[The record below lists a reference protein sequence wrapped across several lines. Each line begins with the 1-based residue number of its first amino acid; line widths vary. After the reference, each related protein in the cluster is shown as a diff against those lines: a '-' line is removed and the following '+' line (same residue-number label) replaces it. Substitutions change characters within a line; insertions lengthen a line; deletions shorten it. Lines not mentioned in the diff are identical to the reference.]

1 MTRQEIYHALGEDLP
16 WGGCSVE
23 ELIGRVRGE
32 ASRIALSGLVGGA
45 LAWLVSRLLAAFPDR
60 PVVVVAPE
68 PQRAYQIYED
78 IQFFCGEDPHAALS
92 RLSYYAADE
101 ILPYSEMMPD
111 RGAIQSRLCGLLQ
124 LQHRHFPVMVMPAA
138 ALLRRVLPKPVLSR
152 ASDLIAVAEELERDK
167 LLHHLVQ
174 AGYQR
179 VPVVED
185 RGTFSVRGAVV
196 DIFSP
201 LYRFPARVELDDQL
215 VMSIRHFEPTTQ
227 RTVCESEELLVGPV
241 DELLRTPENL
251 SWANRRFAAQADIL
265 HYPTREWRQLLDDI
279 REDVRP
285 FGSQG
290 MIPGFYEQLESLFSY
305 LPKETLL
312 ILDEPRDIL
321 LEARAY
327 TERMQ
332 ESYAALCAEGRF
344 AFPPEDFLLPTKEIE
359 SSLRR
364 VCRIEHQ
371 SVFLLGSSA
380 EPTLTKE
387 SVGSDASTASGAP
400 VFSEGVA
407 FLEEVGAS
415 GGTAFSEAAGASASS
430 ASSASSEGTVS
441 SEGLAS
447 SEGSVISAS
456 SASSQGGSSSQG
468 AVLSEQGRV
477 GRGLSVEGGGSLSV
491 REKRVSQ
498 KRAEVKPAPSVYP
511 KAAAKRTTPLRGR
524 KGRRK
529 STDEYGGLD
538 EMGMDSSEGW
548 EDSSSLLLDEWGD
561 EIEEDGGG
569 PRIGHRESAG
579 EIAYGGRYGYTEI
592 DTLTGSEG
600 SVGGRLEVG
609 EEYIEEGDDS
619 DSSDEYEEWEEDT
632 AVVRRASGS
641 QEGVVSGQGGVTGPV
656 VSVVMDEAQKQ
667 AERAAFL
674 REARRQVGGV
684 RFGDAGE
691 LLMPYVSLSQEG
703 LKQLLRS
710 IPASQEHRLQPL
722 IERIKMWQ
730 AEGLVVVIACG
741 TKGQALRLRELLE
754 LYAMSAQIC
763 EDGFSM
769 ESLFRRDAPRHLIS
783 IYLGR
788 ISEGF
793 VFPRARLATLSEEE
807 IFGPKAR
814 RSKTK
819 KKGILLETELQS
831 LQVGDLVIHREHG
844 MARYG
849 GLHAVQ
855 MEGVR
860 GDFLLLEYHGSDRLY
875 LPVTKLH
882 LIERHTGGG
891 DPPLDRLKSNT
902 FEKKKTKARAAIQAI
917 AGDLL
922 KLYATRQLHSGEP
935 IEISPELYAEFE
947 ARFPY
952 EETPDQAQAIQDVL
966 EDMRSPRCMDRLV
979 CGDVGYGK
987 TEVAI
992 RAAFVAAFSGRQV
1005 AVLVPTTVLAQQHGA
1020 TFMERFDGYPIKIA
1034 VLSRFQ
1040 SEKDQKESLRLLG
1053 AGKIDVVIGTH
1064 RLLSRDVHFKNL
1076 GLLIVDEEQRFGVKH
1091 KERIKQ
1097 FRSEVDVLTLTA
1109 TPIPRTLEMSMV
1121 GARDLSLITTPP
1133 VDRLAIRTTVAPLSD
1148 EIVREAVMRELHR
1161 GGQVFFVHNRV
1172 EDIGKM
1178 QAWLHSIVPEA
1189 RVIVAHGQMPEGDL
1203 ERVMLDFVQGRYNI
1217 LLCTSIIES
1226 GLDIP
1231 RANTILVNRA
1241 DAFGLAQLYQ
1251 IRGRVGRG
1259 RERAYAVLLVPP
1271 DARINPEAKQRLATL
1286 QRFTELGAGF
1296 EIARHDLEM
1305 RGAGNLLGKE
1315 QSGHIHAIGLE
1326 LYMEMLQEAV
1336 AELQGKP
1343 VDAQIDPEVKLGI
1356 DAYLSDDYVPDI
1368 QLRLQCYR
1376 RLSTAVDTDEL
1387 DQLSE
1392 EFVDRFGPL
1401 PRESERLFQSM
1412 EIRLLLKALFATSG
1426 ELSGEKFR
1434 VFFHPQAPL
1443 DHERLLAEV
1452 QKKEPLFRLLPQ
1464 GAIESIAALDK
1475 KDPFASIRSFLRP
1488 LPTLILRRPAS

>member
-23 ELIGRVRGE
+23 ELIGRVRGD
-32 ASRIALSGLVGGA
+32 ASRIALSGLVGGS
-45 LAWLVSRLLAAFPDR
+45 LAWLVSRLVAAFPER

-68 PQRAYQIYED
+68 PQRAYQLYED
-78 IQFFCGEDPHAALS
+78 VQFFCGEDPHAPLS
-92 RLSYYAADE
+92 RISYYAADE

-124 LQHRHFPVMVMPAA
+124 LQHQHVPVMVMPAA
-138 ALLRRVLPKPVLSR
+138 ALIRRVLPKPALSR
-152 ASDLIAVAEELERDK
+152 ASDLIEVAEEVERDK

-201 LYRFPARVELDDQL
+201 LYSFPARVEMDDQL

-227 RTVCESEELLVGPV
+227 RTVAESLELLVGPV

-251 SWANRRFAAQADIL
+251 SWANRRFAAQADLL
-265 HYPTREWRQLLDDI
+265 HYPTRSWRQLLDDI

-285 FGSQG
+285 FGSQA
-290 MIPGFYEQLESLFSY
+290 MIPGFYERLESLFSY
-305 LPKETLL
+305 LPKETIL

-321 LEARAY
+321 LEARSY

-332 ESYAALCAEGRF
+332 EAYASLCADGRF
-344 AFPPEDFLLPTKEIE
+344 AFPPEDFLLPYQELD
-359 SSLRR
+359 SCFRR

-371 SVFLLGSSA
+371 SVFLLGNTEPSALNEQTKTSAVSTVDATSA
-380 EPTLTKE
+380 ETAVDAGTLATSAETAVDAGTLATAETAVDAGTLTQTA
-387 SVGSDASTASGAP
+387 GNASGNA
-400 VFSEGVA
+400 ED
-407 FLEEVGAS
+407 
-415 GGTAFSEAAGASASS
+415 AGLPK
-430 ASSASSEGTVS
+430 V
-441 SEGLAS
+441 
-447 SEGSVISAS
+447 
-456 SASSQGGSSSQG
+456 
-468 AVLSEQGRV
+468 R
-477 GRGLSVEGGGSLSV
+477 LSV
-491 REKRVSQ
+491 REKRSASKQ
-498 KRAEVKPAPSVYP
+498 AESKPTPSAYA
-511 KAAAKRTTPLRGR
+511 KGAAKRTKPPSAAR

-529 STDEYGGLD
+529 SAERSEDWE
-538 EMGMDSSEGW
+538 GMAENGEGVWDDPSSPM
-548 EDSSSLLLDEWGD
+548 LDEWGD
-561 EIEEDGGG
+561 VIEDDG
-569 PRIGHRESAG
+569 RASARQYESEG
-579 EIAYGGRYGYTEI
+579 EIAFGSRYGYTEK
-592 DTLTGSEG
+592 DTLAWSEASE
-600 SVGGRLEVG
+600 SVTTS
-609 EEYIEEGDDS
+609 GDD
-619 DSSDEYEEWEEDT
+619 DDEDDDADDAWEADDDEGYSAKGATDGGGW
-632 AVVRRASGS
+632 AVSAVR
-641 QEGVVSGQGGVTGPV
+641 P
-656 VSVVMDEAQKQ
+656 VVMDEAQKQ
-667 AERAAFL
+667 AERASFL
-674 REARRQVGGV
+674 REARREVGGV

-730 AEGLVVVIACG
+730 DEGLVVAIACG

-754 LYAMSAQIC
+754 LYAMQAQID
-763 EDGFSM
+763 EGRFLV
-769 ESLFRRDAPRHLIS
+769 EALFQRERPRQQIS

-793 VFPRARLATLSEEE
+793 VFPRARLAMLSEEE

-814 RSKTK
+814 RGKSK
-819 KKGILLETELQS
+819 KKGALLETELQS
-831 LQVGDLVIHREHG
+831 LQVGDRVIHREHG

-849 GLHAVQ
+849 GLHTVHID
-855 MEGVR
+855 GVR
-860 GDFLLLEYHGSDRLY
+860 GDFLLLEYHGNDRLY
-875 LPVTKLH
+875 LPVTKLN

-891 DPPLDRLKSNT
+891 DPSLDRLKSNT
-902 FEKKKTKARAAIQAI
+902 FEKKKSKARAAIQAI

-966 EDMRSPRCMDRLV
+966 HDMRSPRCMDRLV

-1020 TFMERFDGYPIKIA
+1020 TFMERFDGYPLKIA

-1053 AGKIDVVIGTH
+1053 AGKVDVVIGTH

-1076 GLLIVDEEQRFGVKH
+1076 GLLIIDEEQRFGVKH

-1189 RVIVAHGQMPEGDL
+1189 RVIVAHGQMPENDL
-1203 ERVMLDFVQGRYNI
+1203 ERVMFDFVQGRYNI

-1259 RERAYAVLLVPP
+1259 RDRAYAVLLVPP

-1336 AELQGKP
+1336 AELQGRP
-1343 VDAQIDPEVKLGI
+1343 VDAHIDPEVKLGI
-1356 DAYLSDDYVPDI
+1356 DAYLPDDYVPDI

-1376 RLSTAVDTDEL
+1376 RLSTAVDTEEL

-1392 EFVDRFGPL
+1392 EFTDRFGPL
-1401 PRESERLFQSM
+1401 PHESERLFQSM

-1426 ELSGEKFR
+1426 EIAGEKFR

-1443 DHERLLAEV
+1443 DHERLLVEV
-1452 QKKEPLFRLLPQ
+1452 KKKEPIFRLLPQ
-1464 GAIESIAALDK
+1464 GAIESVAPIDK
-1475 KDPFASIRSFLRP
+1475 KDPFSSIRGFLRP
-1488 LPTLILRRPAS
+1488 LPPLILLPPSSV

>member
-45 LAWLVSRLLAAFPDR
+45 LAWLVSRLVAAFPER

-201 LYRFPARVELDDQL
+201 LYSFPARVELDDQL

-227 RTVCESEELLVGPV
+227 RTVSESEELLVGPV

-285 FGSQG
+285 FGSQA

-305 LPKETLL
+305 LPKETIL
-312 ILDEPRDIL
+312 ILDEPRDIM

-344 AFPPEDFLLPTKEIE
+344 AFPPEDFLLSLKEIE

-371 SVFLLGSSA
+371 SVFLLGSTA
-380 EPTLTKE
+380 DPALTKE
-387 SVGSDASTASGAP
+387 STDSGGSAL
-400 VFSEGVA
+400 SEGVVSSEA
-407 FLEEVGAS
+407 SVFLQTPVSPEGPTLSSTSVSS
-415 GGTAFSEAAGASASS
+415 GGTGLSS
-430 ASSASSEGTVS
+430 TSVSSEGTAI
-441 SEGLAS
+441 SERGVVGHVLGAEVGLP
-447 SEGSVISAS
+447 
-456 SASSQGGSSSQG
+456 
-468 AVLSEQGRV
+468 
-477 GRGLSVEGGGSLSV
+477 LSV
-491 REKRVSQ
+491 REKRMPE
-498 KRAEVKPAPSVYP
+498 KRAAVKPAPSAYP
-511 KAAAKRTTPLRGR
+511 KAAAKRAVSSRGGR

-529 STDEYGGLD
+529 STDELEDLD
-538 EMGMDSSEGW
+538 EMERSDGW
-548 EDSSSLLLDEWGD
+548 DDSSSPLLDEWGD

-569 PRIGHRESAG
+569 PRIGQRQSAG
-579 EIAYGGRYGYTEI
+579 EIAYGRRYGYTES
-592 DTLTGSEG
+592 DAPNEFEG

-609 EEYIEEGDDS
+609 GEDIEDGEES
-619 DSSDEYEEWEEDT
+619 DSSDEYEEWDEET
-632 AVVRRASGS
+632 EQGRGGRVS
-641 QEGVVSGQGGVTGPV
+641 QEGAVSGQSGGAGVFTAA
-656 VSVVMDEAQKQ
+656 VVMDEAQKQ

-754 LYAMSAQIC
+754 LYAMVAQIC

-769 ESLFRRDAPRHLIS
+769 EALFRRDAPRHLIS

-793 VFPRARLATLSEEE
+793 VFPRARIAMLSEEE

-814 RSKTK
+814 RAKAK
-819 KKGILLETELQS
+819 KKGMLLETELQS

-855 MEGVR
+855 MDGVR

-891 DPPLDRLKSNT
+891 DPSLDRLKSST

-1148 EIVREAVMRELHR
+1148 EIVREAAMRELHR

-1189 RVIVAHGQMPEGDL
+1189 RVIVAHGQMLEGDL

-1343 VDAQIDPEVKLGI
+1343 VDAHIDPEVKLGI
-1356 DAYLSDDYVPDI
+1356 DAYLPDDYVPDI